1 MEKPYPFAV
10 GIPSNFNT
18 GLQLCLKKI
27 ARDVTCFKMLGE
39 STIGCI
45 LKVLVVDLW
54 HLQRINIFP
63 LTDQYFF
70 SELLFPGRC

>member
-1 MEKPYPFAV
+1 
-10 GIPSNFNT
+10 
-18 GLQLCLKKI
+18 
-27 ARDVTCFKMLGE
+27 MLGE
-39 STIGCI
+39 STIGYI